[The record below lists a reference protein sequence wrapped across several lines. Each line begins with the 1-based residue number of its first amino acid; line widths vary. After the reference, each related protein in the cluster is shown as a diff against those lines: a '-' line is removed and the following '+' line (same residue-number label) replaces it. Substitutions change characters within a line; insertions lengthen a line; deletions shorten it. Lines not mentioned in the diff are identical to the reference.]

1 MKPRSMHAIIA
12 EILHVCEQR
21 TKRTHVIYKANL
33 SHSMLQGYVE
43 LAWQSGLLE
52 ELPDRSLLITEKGR
66 EYLAH
71 FTRAE
76 RMLRM
81 AVEVE
86 ADGGASSEEEREGRR
101 HNHNHHHQQQHP
113 ASSATAATSQQV
125 VPTYT

>member
-1 MKPRSMHAIIA
+1 MLKEVSTVFSHRRSLMKPRSMHAIIA
-12 EILHVCEQR
+12 EILQVCVQK

-71 FTRAE
+71 FTSAE
-76 RMLRM
+76 KMLKLNGSSG
-81 AVEVE
+81 V
-86 ADGGASSEEEREGRR
+86 SEEEER
-101 HNHNHHHQQQHP
+101 P
-113 ASSATAATSQQV
+113 AAAAAASQV
-125 VPTYT
+125 VNSYT

>member
-12 EILHVCEQR
+12 EILRVCEQK

-43 LAWQSGLLE
+43 LAWQSGLLD

-71 FTRAE
+71 FTCAE
-76 RMLRM
+76 KMLRINNNID
-81 AVEVE
+81 AVP
-86 ADGGASSEEEREGRR
+86 SSPEEEEEE
-101 HNHNHHHQQQHP
+101 QQRQRP
-113 ASSATAATSQQV
+113 SVKAATAAASQV
-125 VPTYT
+125 IDTYT

>member
-1 MKPRSMHAIIA
+1 MLKEVSTVFSHRRSLMKPRSMHAIIA
-12 EILHVCEQR
+12 EILQVCVQK

-71 FTRAE
+71 FTSAE
-76 RMLRM
+76 KMLKLNGSSS
-81 AVEVE
+81 V
-86 ADGGASSEEEREGRR
+86 SEEEER
-101 HNHNHHHQQQHP
+101 P
-113 ASSATAATSQQV
+113 AAAAAASQV
-125 VPTYT
+125 VNSYT

>member
-1 MKPRSMHAIIA
+1 MKPRSMHAIVA
-12 EILHVCEQR
+12 EILQVCVQK

-71 FTRAE
+71 FTSAE
-76 RMLRM
+76 KMLKL
-81 AVEVE
+81 
-86 ADGGASSEEEREGRR
+86 DASDSASEERE
-101 HNHNHHHQQQHP
+101 HP
-113 ASSATAATSQQV
+113 ASAAAASQV
-125 VPTYT
+125 VDAYT

>member
-1 MKPRSMHAIIA
+1 MHAIIA
-12 EILHVCEQR
+12 EILQVCVQK

-71 FTRAE
+71 FTSAE
-76 RMLRM
+76 KMLKLNGSSG
-81 AVEVE
+81 V
-86 ADGGASSEEEREGRR
+86 SEEEERSAAAAA
-101 HNHNHHHQQQHP
+101 
-113 ASSATAATSQQV
+113 ASQV
-125 VPTYT
+125 VNSYT

>member
-76 RMLRM
+76 SMLRM
-81 AVEVE
+81 TAVATEE
-86 ADGGASSEEEREGRR
+86 DAGGAPSEESEGRR
-101 HNHNHHHQQQHP
+101 RNHNQQQRSV
-113 ASSATAATSQQV
+113 SSTTATTTTSQQV